1 MPSGR
6 SLRMRSDRMR
16 TNSINKLKKFENF
29 SILNLIFKF
38 DDKGHFG
45 FPFFGSFCYLS
56 NKYIYLATFLIRTR
70 LIALKR

>member
-6 SLRMRSDRMR
+6 SLRMRRDRMR

-45 FPFFGSFCYLS
+45 FPFF
-56 NKYIYLATFLIRTR
+56 
-70 LIALKR
+70 